1 MIRDIHVPN
10 GVVLAVAVIAL
21 TISSVALGA
30 VVVGRSAPGGNGMMG
45 SNGGMMGS
53 NGSNGGIMGGCSRN
67 GAGMM
72 GGSSGNGA
80 GMMGGSSSGSSSGSY
95 GGMMGGSGAGMMGGN
110 ASPAPQ
116 PGSAGFVPGT
126 TTSPRSIPVI
136 AGPGYFFSPSTIT
149 VAHDETVTFVVTTM
163 GPLSHEFMV
172 GPADAVTTDLAGTPE
187 VADIGMMQTK
197 SLTYTFNGSG
207 PYAYAC
213 HAKGH
218 YEAGMRGIITVVG

>member
-45 SNGGMMGS
+45 SNGGMMGGSS
-53 NGSNGGIMGGCSRN
+53 NGSYG
-67 GAGMM
+67 GMM
-72 GGSSGNGA
+72 G
-80 GMMGGSSSGSSSGSY
+80 GSY
-95 GGMMGGSGAGMMGGN
+95 GGMMGGSGAGMMGGQS
-110 ASPAPQ
+110 ASVSSSVAPQ

-126 TTSPRSIPVI
+126 SASPRVI
-136 AGPGYFFSPSTIT
+136 RVFAGPVYTFNPSSIT
-149 VAHDETVTFVVTTM
+149 VAPGETVTFVVTTM
-163 GPLSHEFMV
+163 GPLVHEFMV
-172 GPADAVTTDLAGTPE
+172 GPADAVAADLEGTAE

>member
-45 SNGGMMGS
+45 SNGGMMG
-53 NGSNGGIMGGCSRN
+53 GS
-67 GAGMM
+67 GA
-72 GGSSGNGA
+72 GNGA
-80 GMMGGSSSGSSSGSY
+80 GMMGGNSSGSY

-187 VADIGMMQTK
+187 VADIGMMQSK
-197 SLTYTFNGSG
+197 SLTYTFDGSG